1 MKKVISLFIIL
12 ISCLFITGCG
22 NEEVDEKVPVANK
35 SSILDKI
42 DEAGSGKLKCS
53 REAFASEGIDVEL
66 TNEIEYENGY
76 IMILHSIDKVISD
89 NKESLDQYEK
99 AYRSIA
105 KNYEGLKYYF
115 RNFDPTHKR
124 FDEIY
129 EKLGYIDIQNLA
141 KRMKAELLMFT
152 GLMDTICP
160 PSTQFAM
167 YNKVNSKKNVI
178 FYPEYGHE
186 QLKGVSDIIFEF
198 LSDL

>member
-12 ISCLFITGCG
+12 ISCFFITGCG

-89 NKESLDQYEK
+89 NKESLDQYED
-99 AYRSIA
+99 AYKKIA
-105 KNYEGLKYYF
+105 KNYEGLKYYDVTIT
-115 RNFDPTHKR
+115 RNSNSVTNDVVINYGKIDTK
-124 FDEIY
+124 
-129 EKLGYIDIQNLA
+129 KLLDI
-141 KRMKAELLMFT
+141 E
-152 GLMDTICP
+152 GEED
-160 PSTQFAM
+160 
-167 YNKVNSKKNVI
+167 NVI
-178 FYPEYGHE
+178 VDGKVALETWVGFAEKFGTVCE
-186 QLKGVSDIIFEF
+186 KVE
-198 LSDL
+198 

>member
-12 ISCLFITGCG
+12 ISCFFITGCG

-89 NKESLDQYEK
+89 NKESLDQYED
-99 AYRSIA
+99 AYKKIA
-105 KNYEGLKYYF
+105 KNYEGLKYYDVTIT
-115 RNFDPTHKR
+115 RDSNSVTNDVVINYGKIDTK
-124 FDEIY
+124 
-129 EKLGYIDIQNLA
+129 KLLDI
-141 KRMKAELLMFT
+141 E
-152 GLMDTICP
+152 GEED
-160 PSTQFAM
+160 
-167 YNKVNSKKNVI
+167 NVI
-178 FYPEYGHE
+178 VDGKVALETWVGFAEKFGTVCE
-186 QLKGVSDIIFEF
+186 KVE
-198 LSDL
+198 